1 MSGYDEEALVDYLKE
16 NSDGNY
22 QKIECI
28 DGQVNMVATQE
39 EIEYWK
45 GYVEKHIDDQKAV
58 LTGINQKY
66 DVCCNDSYN
75 TTGIISGYMEVGRV
89 YTGKNILK
97 NHWPIISIIV
107 AILISIVIT
116 ITR

>member
-28 DGQVNMVATQE
+28 DGQVKMVATQE

-45 GYVEKHIDDQKAV
+45 GYVEKHDDQKAV
-58 LTGINQKY
+58 LTGINQK
-66 DVCCNDSYN
+66 DMCCNDSYN
-75 TTGIISGYMEVGRV
+75 TINMYYDQELSFKRCLENSY
-89 YTGKNILK
+89 ILMYQ
-97 NHWPIISIIV
+97 
-107 AILISIVIT
+107 ILDGNPEFNLS
-116 ITR
+116 